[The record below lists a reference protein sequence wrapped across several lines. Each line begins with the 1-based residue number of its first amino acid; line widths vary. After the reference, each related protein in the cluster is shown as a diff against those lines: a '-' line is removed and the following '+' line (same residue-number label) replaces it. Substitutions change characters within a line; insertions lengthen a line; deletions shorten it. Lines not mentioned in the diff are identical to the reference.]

1 MDENIF
7 SRPCKVECVKNAET
21 PLKLT
26 ECMDMKIQKLYS
38 YSKLTLKSLPQN
50 FLSLKVYFSIKEELF
65 DSNKVL
71 GMVWD
76 ANINLITYNA
86 KYKNADLF
94 I

>member
-1 MDENIF
+1 
-7 SRPCKVECVKNAET
+7 
-21 PLKLT
+21 
-26 ECMDMKIQKLYS
+26 MDMKIQKLYS
-38 YSKLTLKSLPQN
+38 YSKLTLKYFPQN
-50 FLSLKVYFSIKEELF
+50 FLSLKVYFSIIDELF

-76 ANINLITYNA
+76 ANTDPISYNA